1 MEKLGSGPQ
10 AALSAGTAYG
20 LFDAVKAR
28 GLWFAVLAV
37 LLAVLYYPIVVPLV
51 GELYNDP
58 NYSHGLLVPFISGY
72 FLYTRI
78 DEMKSIPV
86 SPSNWGLVV
95 ILAGV
100 CLMIVGFLGA
110 EHFTVRVSMIVVLAG
125 MVLYFLGTRVF
136 RVAAFPIAFLFF
148 AVPLPYIVYDMAAFP
163 LKLMVSKY
171 SVMFLK
177 GVGIMVWREGN
188 IITFPNIE
196 LEVADACSG
205 IRSLMSLIALG
216 TAFAYITQRSK
227 LKMAIVIFSAIPVAI
242 FANAVRVI
250 MTGILARHW
259 GAQAAEGFFHEFAGL
274 AVFALAIAIVVAI
287 GTILRR
293 VGK

>member
-1 MEKLGSGPQ
+1 MEKLGS
-10 AALSAGTAYG
+10 AAIAAPSGGRANGV
-20 LFDAVKAR
+20 FEAVEAQKI
-28 GLWFAVLAV
+28 WFAVLAL
-37 LLAVLYYPIVVPLV
+37 LLAALYYPVIVPLV

-72 FLYTRI
+72 FLYIRM
-78 DEMKSIPV
+78 DELRSVPV
-86 SPSNWGLVV
+86 IPSNWGLPVF
-95 ILAGV
+95 LAGV
-100 CLMIVGFLGA
+100 ILLVLGYLGA
-110 EHFTVRVSMIVVLAG
+110 EHFTMRVSSVVVIAG
-125 MVLYFLGTRVF
+125 IVLYFLGAGIF
-136 RVAAFPIAFLFF
+136 RIAAFPIAFLFF
-148 AVPLPYIVYDMAAFP
+148 AVPLPYIVYDMIAFP

-188 IITFPNIE
+188 IISFPNIE

-216 TAFAYITQRSK
+216 TAFAYVTQRSK
-227 LKMAIVIFSAIPVAI
+227 VMMAIVVLSAIPVAI

-250 MTGILARHW
+250 ATGILARHW

-274 AVFALAIAIVVAI
+274 AVFALAIIIVIAI

>member
-1 MEKLGSGPQ
+1 MEKLVSGAAMARSGGQAGS
-10 AALSAGTAYG
+10 
-20 LFDAVKAR
+20 LFEVIKAQK
-28 GLWFAVLAV
+28 LWFGALLV
-37 LLAVLYYPIVVPLV
+37 LLGALYYPILV
-51 GELYNDP
+51 TLAGELYNDP

-78 DEMKSIPV
+78 DELKATPV
-86 SPSNWGLVV
+86 KPSNWGLVV
-95 ILAGV
+95 IAAGV
-100 CLMIVGFLGA
+100 GLMLIGFLGA
-110 EHFTVRVSMIVVLAG
+110 EHFTVRISMVVLLAG

-148 AVPLPYIVYDMAAFP
+148 AVPLPYILYDMAAFP

-227 LKMAIVIFSAIPVAI
+227 LKMAVVILSAIPVAI

-250 MTGILARHW
+250 ATGILARHW

-274 AVFALAIAIVVAI
+274 AVFALAIAIVVGI

>member
-1 MEKLGSGPQ
+1 MEKLGSGAI
-10 AALSAGTAYG
+10 AAPSGG
-20 LFDAVKAR
+20 LFEALNAHK
-28 GLWFAVLAV
+28 LWFAVLAV
-37 LLAVLYYPIVVPLV
+37 ILAALYYPIVVTLA

-72 FLYTRI
+72 FLYVRM
-78 DEMKSIPV
+78 DELRSVPV
-86 SPSNWGLVV
+86 SPSNWGLPV
-95 ILAGV
+95 ILAGIF
-100 CLMIVGFLGA
+100 LLILGYLGA
-110 EHFTVRVSMIVVLAG
+110 EHFTMRVSSVVVLAG
-125 MVLYFLGTRVF
+125 VVLYFLGVGVF
-136 RVAAFPIAFLFF
+136 RLAAFPIAFLFF
-148 AVPLPYIVYDMAAFP
+148 AVPLPYIIYDMIAFP

-188 IITFPNIE
+188 IISFPNIE

-227 LKMAIVIFSAIPVAI
+227 IKMAIVILSAIPVAI

-250 MTGILARHW
+250 TTGVLARHW

-274 AVFALAIAIVVAI
+274 AVFALAIAIVIAI